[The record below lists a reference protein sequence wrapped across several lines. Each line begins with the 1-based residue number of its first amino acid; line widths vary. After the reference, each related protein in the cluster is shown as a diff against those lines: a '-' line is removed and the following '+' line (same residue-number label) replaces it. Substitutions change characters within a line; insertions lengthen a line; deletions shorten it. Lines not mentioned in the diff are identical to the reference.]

1 MSTDTGPPFVRDV
14 RQRSNIPADPIVVPL
29 TTPADLIGS
38 PPLDPIGKRPSDDV
52 EIKIKT

>member
-14 RQRSNIPADPIVVPL
+14 RQRSNIPADPIVPL

-38 PPLDPIGKRPSDDV
+38 PPVDPIGKRPGDDV